1 MRKTPIP
8 NYQQL
13 MKPLLEALADGK
25 EHALVEISEQI
36 AKDFGLTEDQL
47 SAFRLSGGQRL
58 FENRIGWAKTYL
70 SKARLV
76 EYVRRGYTKI
86 TERGLKLL
94 EKNDAIDNA
103 VLKQYPEFLEF
114 LHKSHPVAIMDPEEK
129 KEESNGTP
137 EEQLEES
144 FKAINETLKY
154 DLLEKVKSC
163 SAQFFE
169 NLVIDLLLQ
178 MGYGGS
184 RSDAGRAIG
193 KSGDGGIDGIIKE
206 DKLGLDIIYV
216 QAKKWEGTVPVN
228 AVRDFAGSLLGKK
241 ANKGIMLTTSG
252 FPKSAY
258 EFVEHL
264 EQKII
269 LIDGDK
275 LADLMIE
282 HNAGIY
288 THRAYEIKKMDFDYF
303 DEE

>member
-1 MRKTPIP
+1 MKKASIP

-13 MKPLLEALADGK
+13 MKPILQSLADGK

-70 SKARLV
+70 NKARLV
-76 EYVRRGYTKI
+76 EYARRGYTKI

-94 EKNDAIDNA
+94 KKNDAIDNA

-114 LHKSHPVAIMDPEEK
+114 LHRSHPVTVTGPDEK
-129 KEESNGTP
+129 KEDNGTP
-137 EEQLEES
+137 EESLEES
-144 FKAINETLKY
+144 FKAINETLKS
-154 DLLEKVKSC
+154 DLLEKIKSC

-169 NLVIDLLLQ
+169 NLVIDLLLK

-184 RSDAGRAIG
+184 LSDAGKAIG

-206 DKLGLDIIYV
+206 DRLGLDIIYV
-216 QAKKWEGTVPVN
+216 QAKKWEGTVPAN

-269 LIDGDK
+269 LIDGAK
-275 LADLMIE
+275 LTDLMIE

-288 THRAYEIKKMDFDYF
+288 THRAYEIKKMDLDYF